1 MKFAMKMKFVM
12 KVIRIILI
20 ILGLICSGVFA
31 YEELVHQ
38 DWREKVFAGRY
49 ADDRISAVAFMGAM
63 FFFGAASLSLLIK
76 YLREKQKKAA
86 IPGLFLALTWG
97 TAIIVALAFTY
108 GGVGWG
114 HTVSRYKTPDGR
126 HTIYYT
132 SDEIIGSGYK
142 DCYRRTGFLTYEY
155 IFTAEDL
162 DKGVTWGSSS
172 ITYHGDEYKYSTY
185 GE

>member
-1 MKFAMKMKFVM
+1 MAKERVTTNHDARAALLGNKQDMFDIRAQDL
-12 KVIRIILI
+12 VIDKTPDAKIFDAVERAN
-20 ILGLICSGVFA
+20 G
-31 YEELVHQ
+31 Y
-38 DWREKVFAGRY
+38 GRRY
-49 ADDRISAVAFMGAM
+49 
-63 FFFGAASLSLLIK
+63 IK

-162 DKGVTWGSSS
+162 DKDVTWGSGS